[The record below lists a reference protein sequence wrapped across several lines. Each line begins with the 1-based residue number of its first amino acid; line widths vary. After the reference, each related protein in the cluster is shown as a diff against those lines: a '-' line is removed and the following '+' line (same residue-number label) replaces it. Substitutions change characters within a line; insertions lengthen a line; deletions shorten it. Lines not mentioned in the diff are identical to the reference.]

1 MQKRQESVLSRHLY
15 KQYPKANLQNG
26 KSIMSQCHYNKNA
39 GEDKKCH
46 IRLFTIKKTDGG

>member
-15 KQYPKANLQNG
+15 KQYPKANLENG

-46 IRLFTIKKTDGG
+46 IRLFTTKKTDGG